1 MQRRLFF
8 TNHQVVAVMLVTQS
22 VGYDVC
28 LAGVVVNV
36 QVVVLDQLQPPSLS
50 QVQLRLGEDILQALV
65 IGINVALVSHQI
77 VPPYL
82 EGVNDRG

>member
-1 MQRRLFF
+1 
-8 TNHQVVAVMLVTQS
+8 MLATQS

-36 QVVVLDQLQPPSLS
+36 QVVVRDQLQPPSLS
-50 QVQLRLGEDILQALV
+50 QVQFKLGEDIFQALM

-82 EGVNDRG
+82 QGVNDRG

>member
-8 TNHQVVAVMLVTQS
+8 THHQVVAVMLATQS

-36 QVVVLDQLQPPSLS
+36 QVVVRDQLQPPSLS
-50 QVQLRLGEDILQALV
+50 QVQFKLGEDIFQALM

-82 EGVNDRG
+82 QGVNDRG